1 MSHQV
6 YKKQVALLLSVLP
19 YVGEEAAFA
28 LHGGTAINLFQQNMP
43 RLSVDI
49 DLTYVPIADRA
60 TSLADINQKLSLLKD
75 IISRSL
81 PSVNVVHKKEA
92 SKLLIKNDDALIK
105 VEVNQIKRGCFK
117 EVQKL
122 TLTEKAQKEFN
133 TFCEVPV
140 VEKGHL
146 YGGKICAALDRQ
158 HPRDLFDIKYMLE
171 KEGFPPEIKKGF
183 LFYLISSNRPLV
195 EMLFPK
201 FKDQTQ
207 AFSNQFAGMTQEKFD
222 YSDYEQTREA
232 LVQAVNSTLTDED
245 KTFLVSIEKGEPHWR
260 KYDFSQFPAVLWK
273 LQNITTLKEQNSNK
287 HKELCKQLEIEFSNF
302 EKNKSIH

>member
-1 MSHQV
+1 MIHQV

-19 YVGEEAAFA
+19 YVDREAAFA

-49 DLTYVPIADRA
+49 DLTYLPIVDRS
-60 TSLADINQKLSLLKD
+60 TSIADINQKLSLLKE

-81 PSVNVVHKKEA
+81 PGVNIVHKKEV
-92 SKLLIKNDDALIK
+92 SKLLINNNDALIK
-105 VEVNQIKRGCFK
+105 VEVNQVKRGCFK
-117 EVQKL
+117 GVQKL
-122 TLTEKAQKEFN
+122 ILSEKAQKEFN
-133 TFCEVPV
+133 TFCEVAV

-171 KEGFPPEIKKGF
+171 EEGFSPEIKKGF
-183 LFYLISSNRPLV
+183 LFYLVSSNRPFV

-222 YSDYEQTREA
+222 YSDYEQTREE
-232 LVQAVNSTLTDED
+232 LVQAVNSTLTDKD
-245 KTFLVSIEKGEPHWR
+245 KTFLVSIEKGEPDWSE
-260 KYDFSQFPAVLWK
+260 YDFSKFPAVQWK
-273 LQNITTLKEQNSNK
+273 LQNIETLKEQNPVK
-287 HKELCKQLEIEFSNF
+287 HKELYKKLEIEFL
-302 EKNKSIH
+302 

>member
-6 YKKQVALLLSVLP
+6 YKKQVALLLSALP

-60 TSLADINQKLSLLKD
+60 TSLADINQKLSSLKD
-75 IISRSL
+75 IISCSL

-92 SKLLIKNDDALIK
+92 SKLVINNNDALIK
-105 VEVNQIKRGCFK
+105 VEVNQIKRGCFT

-122 TLTEKAQKEFN
+122 VLSEKAQKEFN
-133 TFCEVPV
+133 TFCEVAV

-171 KEGFPPEIKKGF
+171 EEGFSPEIKKGF
-183 LFYLISSNRPLV
+183 LFYLISSNRPFV

-207 AFSNQFAGMTQEKFD
+207 AFSNQFAEMTQEKFD
-222 YSDYEQTREA
+222 YSDYEQTREE
-232 LVQAVNSTLTDED
+232 LVEAVNSILTDED
-245 KTFLVSIEKGEPHWR
+245 KTFLVSIEKGAPDWS
-260 KYDFSQFPAVLWK
+260 KYDFSQFPAVQWK
-273 LQNITTLKEQNSNK
+273 LQNIKTLKEQSPDK
-287 HKELCKQLEIEFSNF
+287 YEELYKKLEIEFSNF
-302 EKNKSIH
+302 EKNKNIN